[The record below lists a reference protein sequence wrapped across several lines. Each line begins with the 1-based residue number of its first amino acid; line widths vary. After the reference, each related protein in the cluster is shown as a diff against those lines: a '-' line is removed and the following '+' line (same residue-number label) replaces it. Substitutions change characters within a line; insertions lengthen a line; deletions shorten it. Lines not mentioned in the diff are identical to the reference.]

1 MEKSTDQGGFVTI
14 KVFDRSLEA
23 LSKTLDLR
31 SEKQVI
37 ISANIANSDTPGY
50 QVQELNFESAL
61 AKALTLDESPIA
73 RTHAGH
79 RGSGGPIAEVRGEI
93 ANQINDVVREDGNTV
108 DRDAEMAS
116 LAENQLLYTAAA
128 DLLKKKLA
136 LLKYSITDGGSH

>member
-1 MEKSTDQGGFVTI
+1 MTI

-31 SEKQVI
+31 SQNQVI
-37 ISANIANSDTPGY
+37 ISSNIANADTPGY
-50 QVQELNFESAL
+50 QAQELNFEGAL

-73 RTHAGH
+73 RTHPGH
-79 RGSGGPIAEVRGEI
+79 RGSGGPIQDVRGEI
-93 ANQINDVVREDGNTV
+93 QNQINDVVREDGNTV
-108 DRDAEMAS
+108 DRDAEMAT

-136 LLKYSITDGGSH
+136 LLRYSINDGGGN